1 MQGPDPDISAMVAPG
16 SEGQGKVEQPAKDQ
30 GGDDDIGEGGEDQIG
45 GDLGG
50 EGDKGGV
57 YSLGAGR
64 ETGQRCPGHPLDRE
78 EGRGGDVPL
87 EGKNIQD
94 IYLRYLDQGLLTVH
108 VRATVNVSMKV
119 IITYFVNNL
128 AKNLK
133 MEDALQAFEAGKLE
147 VTFKAGRVDEK
158 HLISSFPD
166 RAMFMLCR
174 GSISQEFK
182 GHAGKVWQCSIY
194 NHSDNKRT
202 SILCLLNKEKVHLQK
217 REEQV
222 LIRRGPE

>member
-1 MQGPDPDISAMVAPG
+1 M
-16 SEGQGKVEQPAKDQ
+16 
-30 GGDDDIGEGGEDQIG
+30 
-45 GDLGG
+45 
-50 EGDKGGV
+50 
-57 YSLGAGR
+57 
-64 ETGQRCPGHPLDRE
+64 
-78 EGRGGDVPL
+78 